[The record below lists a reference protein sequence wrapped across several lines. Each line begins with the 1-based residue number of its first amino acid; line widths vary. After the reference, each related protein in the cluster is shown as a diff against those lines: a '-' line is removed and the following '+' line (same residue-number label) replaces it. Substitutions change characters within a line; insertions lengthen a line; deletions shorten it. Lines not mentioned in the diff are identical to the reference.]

1 MRIRRA
7 YHLGQLNKKGLFK
20 ICLIFINLMNISL
33 NKVFFLVSLSKI
45 SSQIIRICS
54 MKKIPLL
61 VGLILSSH
69 ANSSDVTPY
78 IVNGTDISAS
88 KYPSFV
94 SLFYDRL
101 DYDGI
106 YGTGPYCGGT
116 LLDDQHVLTAAHCVY
131 GDNEAQLFTSVVPQL
146 DYEYDFPYAVTQ
158 RAMVSAYYYPSTYND
173 ETLEDDIAILKLASP
188 ITAVSSYAD
197 LAQASDETNYRV
209 TSPVQVFM
217 AIGHG
222 NTETGIDLSSAL
234 QETQLKYVENADCH
248 AYSNADTSDNL
259 CMTGAAEV
267 VYDNAVCQGDS
278 GGPLFWG
285 NKQVGIT
292 SFGPQVCGDPNMT
305 PNSVFTEV
313 SHHYDWIQSVLS
325 GNEAPKVSISDAQR
339 NSFLNPSSG
348 GGGGSLGWLTLGLMV
363 LFGFRRSTNK

>member
-1 MRIRRA
+1 MI
-7 YHLGQLNKKGLFK
+7 
-20 ICLIFINLMNISL
+20 
-33 NKVFFLVSLSKI
+33 
-45 SSQIIRICS
+45 
-54 MKKIPLL
+54 KKILL
-61 VGLILSSH
+61 VAAMAATGVG
-69 ANSSDVTPY
+69 AAEVTPY
-78 IVNGTDISAS
+78 IVNGNDINGD

-94 SLFYDRL
+94 SLFYDRI
-101 DYDGI
+101 DYDGVH
-106 YGTGPYCGGT
+106 GTGPYCGGT

-131 GDNEAQLFTSVVPQL
+131 GDSEGQLFTSVVPQL
-146 DYEYDFPYAVTQ
+146 DYEYDFPSTVKQ
-158 RAMVSAYYYPSTYND
+158 RVMVNAYYYPND
-173 ETLEDDIAILKLASP
+173 YDNDTLANDIAILKLSEP
-188 ITAVSSYAD
+188 ITAVFSYAD

-222 NTETGIDLSSAL
+222 NTETGLDLSSAL
-234 QETQLKYVENADCH
+234 QETQLKYVENADCN

-325 GNEAPKVSISDAQR
+325 GNEAPKVSVSDAQR

-348 GGGGSLGWLTLGLMV
+348 GGGGSLGWLTMGLMV